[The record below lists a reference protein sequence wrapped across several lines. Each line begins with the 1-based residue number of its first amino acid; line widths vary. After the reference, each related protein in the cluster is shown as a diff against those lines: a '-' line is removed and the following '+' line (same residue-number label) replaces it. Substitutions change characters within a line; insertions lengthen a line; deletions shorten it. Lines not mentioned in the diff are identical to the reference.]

1 MEKKEIE
8 RDLLFALEFATAAIS
23 LYIAW
28 QILARDV
35 AFRELRMRYFRGV
48 SRTATK
54 VADRASIMALNANT
68 AYWQTAQR

>member
-54 VADRASIMALNANT
+54 VADRASVMALNANT